1 MELEKKKIV
10 EHNDLI
16 MSSAK
21 MDTVPLKFFEL
32 AVAEIDTFNPPK
44 DNTIYLSKKDMFK
57 FLNAKDNDKDKY
69 YRFKQAISK
78 MQKQAFFEIREEKGK
93 GFVFRN
99 IVPIPYVEW
108 KSYSDEV
115 KIRFDVEI
123 MPYLTE
129 LKTNFTQFA
138 LTDIQGLN
146 SKHSIIIYKW
156 LNMNYNQFEYY
167 KKNGNRDGQQL
178 YDLCNPIIEVDE
190 LRWLTNTQKEYVGRF
205 TNFELYVIKK
215 PIKEINKYTRF
226 NVSYDKIREGRR
238 ITKIQFH
245 ISLKG
250 EKVIENNSNNSKPK
264 KAVTL
269 VDAQQ
274 SPYSQL
280 LIGAFLLQISDV
292 QNEKL
297 MLALA
302 SRVYP
307 KYDDFVEKYS
317 LDALK
322 KHLEYVNKHSANIK
336 DLVTYLD
343 NALEDYQKKLV
354 GQEKDNKE
362 SKPKNRKKGV
372 IQKEKIPDYIS
383 NPGKNKL
390 TQKGVKA
397 AKAVDEL
404 LAKINGDVK

>member
-1 MELEKKKIV
+1 MELEKKKVV

-16 MSSAK
+16 KSSAK
-21 MDTVPLKFFEL
+21 MDVVPLKIFEL
-32 AVAEIDTFNPPK
+32 AVSEIDTFNPPK
-44 DNTIYLSKKDMFK
+44 DNTIYLSKKELFK
-57 FLNAKDNDKDKY
+57 FLDVDDSNKN
-69 YRFKQAISK
+69 YRFRQAISK

-93 GFVFRN
+93 GYVFRN

-108 KSYSDEV
+108 NSYSDSV

-138 LTDIQGLN
+138 LTDIQGLK
-146 SKHSIIIYKW
+146 SKHGIIIYKW

-167 KKNGNRDGQQL
+167 RKKGNRDGQQL
-178 YDLCNPIIEVDE
+178 YNLCNPIIEVDE

-205 TNFELYVIKK
+205 TNFEIYVIKK

-226 NVSYDKIREGRR
+226 NVSYDKIREGRK

-250 EKVIENNSNNSKPK
+250 EKTIENSSSKPK
-264 KAVTL
+264 KVVTL
-269 VDAQQ
+269 ADAQQ

-292 QNEKL
+292 QDEKL
-297 MLALA
+297 MLSLA
-302 SRVYP
+302 AKIYP
-307 KYDDFVEKYS
+307 KYAEFVEKYS
-317 LDALK
+317 LDILK
-322 KHLEYVNKHSANIK
+322 KHLEYVKDHSTNIK

-343 NALEDYQKKLV
+343 NALENYQKRLV

-390 TQKGVKA
+390 TQKGIEASKTA
-397 AKAVDEL
+397 DEL
-404 LAKINGDVK
+404 LAKINGDMK

>member
-1 MELEKKKIV
+1 
-10 EHNDLI
+10 
-16 MSSAK
+16 
-21 MDTVPLKFFEL
+21 MDVVPLKIFEL
-32 AVAEIDTFNPPK
+32 AVSEIDTFNPPK
-44 DNTIYLSKKDMFK
+44 DNTIYLSKKELFK
-57 FLNAKDNDKDKY
+57 FLDVDDSNKN
-69 YRFKQAISK
+69 YRFRQAISK

-93 GFVFRN
+93 GYVFRS

-108 KSYSDEV
+108 NSYSDSV

-138 LTDIQGLN
+138 LTDIQGLK
-146 SKHSIIIYKW
+146 SKHGIIIYKW

-167 KKNGNRDGQQL
+167 RKKGNRDGQQL
-178 YDLCNPIIEVDE
+178 YNLCNPIIEVDE

-205 TNFELYVIKK
+205 TNFEIYVIKK

-226 NVSYDKIREGRR
+226 NVSYDKIREGRK

-250 EKVIENNSNNSKPK
+250 EKTIENSSSKPK
-264 KAVTL
+264 KVVTL
-269 VDAQQ
+269 ADAQQ

-292 QNEKL
+292 QDEKL
-297 MLALA
+297 MLSLA
-302 SRVYP
+302 AKIYP
-307 KYDDFVEKYS
+307 KYDEFVEKYS
-317 LDALK
+317 LDMLK
-322 KHLEYVNKHSANIK
+322 KHLEYVKAHSTNIK

-343 NALEDYQKKLV
+343 NALQGYQNKLAT
-354 GQEKDNKE
+354 QEKDNKE
-362 SKPKNRKKGV
+362 SKPKNRKKGT

-390 TQKGVKA
+390 TQKGIEDSKA
-397 AKAVDEL
+397 ADEL
-404 LAKINGDVK
+404 LAKINGDLK

>member
-1 MELEKKKIV
+1 MELEKKKVV

-16 MSSAK
+16 KSSAK
-21 MDTVPLKFFEL
+21 MDVVPLKIFEL
-32 AVAEIDTFNPPK
+32 AVSEIDTFNPPK
-44 DNTIYLSKKDMFK
+44 DNTIYLSKKELFK
-57 FLNAKDNDKDKY
+57 FLDVDDSNKN
-69 YRFKQAISK
+69 YRFRQAISK

-93 GFVFRN
+93 GYVFRN

-108 KSYSDEV
+108 NSYSDSV

-138 LTDIQGLN
+138 LTDIQGLK
-146 SKHSIIIYKW
+146 SKHGIIIYKW

-167 KKNGNRDGQQL
+167 RKKGNRDGQQL
-178 YDLCNPIIEVDE
+178 YNLCNPIIEVDE

-205 TNFELYVIKK
+205 TNFEIYVIKK

-226 NVSYDKIREGRR
+226 NVSYDKIREGRK

-250 EKVIENNSNNSKPK
+250 EKTIENSSSKPK
-264 KAVTL
+264 KVVTL
-269 VDAQQ
+269 ADAQQ

-292 QNEKL
+292 QDEKL
-297 MLALA
+297 MLSLA
-302 SRVYP
+302 AKIYP
-307 KYDDFVEKYS
+307 KYDEFVEKYS
-317 LDALK
+317 LDILK
-322 KHLEYVNKHSANIK
+322 KHLEYVKAHSTNIK

-343 NALEDYQKKLV
+343 NALKGYQNKLV
-354 GQEKDNKE
+354 AQEKDNKE

-390 TQKGVKA
+390 TQKGIEASKTA
-397 AKAVDEL
+397 DEL
-404 LAKINGDVK
+404 LAKINGDIK

>member
-32 AVAEIDTFNPPK
+32 AVSEIDTFNPPK
-44 DNTIYLSKKDMFK
+44 DNTIYLSKRDMFK
-57 FLNAKDNDKDKY
+57 FLNAKDNDNDKY
-69 YRFKQAISK
+69 HRFKQAISK

-108 KSYSDEV
+108 NSYSDKV

-129 LKTNFTQFA
+129 LKTNFTQFV

-167 KKNGNRDGQQL
+167 RKNGNRDGQQL

-205 TNFELYVIKK
+205 TNFEIYVIKK

-226 NVSYDKIREGRR
+226 NVSYDKIREGRK

-250 EKVIENNSNNSKPK
+250 EKTIEDGSSKHK
-264 KAVTL
+264 KVVTL

-302 SRVYP
+302 KRVYP
-307 KYDDFVEKYS
+307 KYYEFVDEYS

-322 KHLEYVNKHSANIK
+322 KHLEYVNKHSTNIK
-336 DLVTYLD
+336 DLVMYLE
-343 NALEDYQKKLV
+343 NSLKDYKKKLV
-354 GQEKDNKE
+354 SGQENNKGN
-362 SKPKNRKKGV
+362 KPNTGKKV

-390 TQKGVKA
+390 TQKGIDDSKD
-397 AKAVDEL
+397 VDEL
-404 LAKINGDVK
+404 LAKINKDLK

>member
-1 MELEKKKIV
+1 
-10 EHNDLI
+10 
-16 MSSAK
+16 
-21 MDTVPLKFFEL
+21 
-32 AVAEIDTFNPPK
+32 
-44 DNTIYLSKKDMFK
+44 
-57 FLNAKDNDKDKY
+57 
-69 YRFKQAISK
+69 
-78 MQKQAFFEIREEKGK
+78 
-93 GFVFRN
+93 
-99 IVPIPYVEW
+99 
-108 KSYSDEV
+108 
-115 KIRFDVEI
+115 

-178 YDLCNPIIEVDE
+178 YNLCNPIIEVDE

-205 TNFELYVIKK
+205 TNFEIYVIKK

-226 NVSYDKIREGRR
+226 NVSYDKIREGRK

-250 EKVIENNSNNSKPK
+250 EKTIENSSSKPK
-264 KAVTL
+264 KVVTL
-269 VDAQQ
+269 ADAQQ

-292 QNEKL
+292 QDEKL
-297 MLALA
+297 MLSLA
-302 SRVYP
+302 TKIYP
-307 KYDDFVEKYS
+307 KYDEFVEKYS
-317 LDALK
+317 LDILK
-322 KHLEYVNKHSANIK
+322 KHLEYVKAHSTNIK

-343 NALEDYQKKLV
+343 NALKGYQNKLV
-354 GQEKDNKE
+354 VQEKD
-362 SKPKNRKKGV
+362 SQSKNRKKGT

-390 TQKGVKA
+390 TQKGIEDAKA
-397 AKAVDEL
+397 ADEL
-404 LAKINGDVK
+404 LAKINGDLK

>member
-156 LNMNYNQFEYY
+156 INMNYNQFEYY

-178 YDLCNPIIEVDE
+178 YKLCNPVIEVDE

-226 NVSYDKIREGRR
+226 NVTYDKIREGRK

-250 EKVIENNSNNSKPK
+250 EKTIEDSSKSK
-264 KAVTL
+264 KVVTL
-269 VDAQQ
+269 ADAQQ

-280 LIGAFLLQISDV
+280 LMGALLITFNDM
-292 QNEKL
+292 QNETL
-297 MLALA
+297 MLSLA
-302 SRVYP
+302 AKIYP
-307 KYDDFVEKYS
+307 KYDEFVEKYS
-317 LDALK
+317 LDMLK
-322 KHLEYVNKHSANIK
+322 KHLEYVKAHSTNIK

-343 NALEDYQKKLV
+343 NALQGYQNKLAT
-354 GQEKDNKE
+354 QEKDNKE
-362 SKPKNRKKGV
+362 SKPKNRKKGT

-390 TQKGVKA
+390 TKKGIEASKSA
-397 AKAVDEL
+397 DEL
-404 LAKINGDVK
+404 LAKINGDIK

>member
-1 MELEKKKIV
+1 MELEKKKVV

-16 MSSAK
+16 KSSAK
-21 MDTVPLKFFEL
+21 MDVVPLKIFEL
-32 AVAEIDTFNPPK
+32 AVSEIDTFNPPK
-44 DNTIYLSKKDMFK
+44 DNTIYLSKKELFK
-57 FLNAKDNDKDKY
+57 FLDVDDSNKN
-69 YRFKQAISK
+69 YRFRQAISK

-93 GFVFRN
+93 GYVFRN

-108 KSYSDEV
+108 NSYSDSV

-138 LTDIQGLN
+138 LTDIQGLK
-146 SKHSIIIYKW
+146 SKHGIIIYKW

-167 KKNGNRDGQQL
+167 RKKGNRDGQQL
-178 YDLCNPIIEVDE
+178 YNLCNPIIEVDE
-190 LRWLTNTQKEYVGRF
+190 LRWLTNTQKEYIGRF
-205 TNFELYVIKK
+205 TNFEIYVIKK

-226 NVSYDKIREGRR
+226 NVSYDKIREGRK

-250 EKVIENNSNNSKPK
+250 EKTIENSSSKPK
-264 KAVTL
+264 KVVTL
-269 VDAQQ
+269 ADAQQ

-292 QNEKL
+292 QDEKL
-297 MLALA
+297 MLSLA
-302 SRVYP
+302 AKIYP
-307 KYDDFVEKYS
+307 KYDEFVEKYS
-317 LDALK
+317 LDILK
-322 KHLEYVNKHSANIK
+322 KHLEYVKAHSTNIK

-343 NALEDYQKKLV
+343 NALENYQKRLV

-390 TQKGVKA
+390 TQKGIEASKSA
-397 AKAVDEL
+397 DEL
-404 LAKINGDVK
+404 LAKINGDIK